1 LQELDLIKI
10 AGRKVRMSHY
20 CHVIICNFK

>member
-1 LQELDLIKI
+1 MF

-20 CHVIICNFK
+20 CHVIICTFK